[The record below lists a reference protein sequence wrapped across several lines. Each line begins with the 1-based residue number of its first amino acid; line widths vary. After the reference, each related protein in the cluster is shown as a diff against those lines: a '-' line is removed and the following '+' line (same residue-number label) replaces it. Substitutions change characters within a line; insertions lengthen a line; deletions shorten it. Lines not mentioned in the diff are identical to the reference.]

1 MKQINMIQTHDG
13 IVHDSVQ
20 DATKYLQKQ
29 YGDNLLSIGRKL
41 ANQNYTTVTN
51 FINDNLNLFIQLK
64 AIKDD
69 MKIEWSDE
77 DE

>member
-1 MKQINMIQTHDG
+1 MKQINQIQTHDG
-13 IVHDSVQ
+13 IMHDSVQ
-20 DATKYLQKQ
+20 DATRYLQKQ
-29 YGDNLLSIGRKL
+29 YGDCILGIGKKL

-51 FINDNLNLFIQLK
+51 FINDNLNLFIQLQ

-69 MKIEWSDE
+69 MKIEWSD